1 MSSKRTADTIT
12 LSHAQF
18 ESIISKLSVLETCC
32 SKLGKLDK
40 LDNIEKLEKL
50 DKLDNIES
58 TLSTITSKITNIET
72 RVTENEHNIS
82 DIERSV
88 EFVAKQ
94 YDTVVKV
101 QSSSNSNSELRL
113 DIEEIKS
120 INHQLK
126 EELLDLKCR
135 NMRDNLI
142 FTNIPEE
149 TNENTEA
156 TITNFFE
163 TKLNLSNIKIERAH
177 RLSNFKIEK
186 DSPLLSDKHCAISLS
201 IDVGKIETKD
211 SQIQQ
216 NTCIKKWC
224 DKHQQSFHS
233 NVDIELVESLCLNL
247 DNTESTDKDKLNHIN
262 NEITSVIINAAEKT
276 CGTYTKTAN
285 DSKNIDKRKTGKTW
299 FDGECNYLR
308 KAYHRCRKKYH
319 MVISLE
325 NKTNLIDSNK
335 QYKRAIKQKM
345 YKYKRE
351 CRKKSII

>member
-1 MSSKRTADTIT
+1 MNPNAATSTPCTPITSRRQPSKRLRHERDSSSSVEDELSYLDLDTGRVMSSKRTADTIT
-12 LSHAQF
+12 LSTAQF

-72 RVTENEHNIS
+72 RVTGNEHKIS

-142 FTNIPEE
+142 F
-149 TNENTEA
+149 
-156 TITNFFE
+156 
-163 TKLNLSNIKIERAH
+163 
-177 RLSNFKIEK
+177 
-186 DSPLLSDKHCAISLS
+186 
-201 IDVGKIETKD
+201 
-211 SQIQQ
+211 IQ
-216 NTCIKKWC
+216 
-224 DKHQQSFHS
+224 
-233 NVDIELVESLCLNL
+233 
-247 DNTESTDKDKLNHIN
+247 
-262 NEITSVIINAAEKT
+262 
-276 CGTYTKTAN
+276 YT
-285 DSKNIDKRKTGKTW
+285 
-299 FDGECNYLR
+299 
-308 KAYHRCRKKYH
+308 
-319 MVISLE
+319 
-325 NKTNLIDSNK
+325 
-335 QYKRAIKQKM
+335 
-345 YKYKRE
+345 
-351 CRKKSII
+351 